1 MMSAKYLSDYIGQV
15 PSMVLMVIFMLVA
28 VTVIFKMQTK
38 KWPWTW
44 LKNRMK

>member
-1 MMSAKYLSDYIGQV
+1 MGGVYLSDYIGQV

>member
-28 VTVIFKMQTK
+28 VTFIFKMQTK
-38 KWPWTW
+38 KWPWIW
-44 LKNRMK
+44 LKNRIK